1 MQGWN
6 GHRPFDT
13 TPPESSY
20 AIAKST
26 DRGRSW
32 KLTLAPAFMRSC
44 RPRAVTLSR
53 FGTVLVSGG
62 RPPLALWATRD
73 GESWTAYDIPSEHNR
88 LVPPAQ
94 RFCPEY
100 SRGVN
105 DTFQQSS
112 GYTSINVLSATSAL
126 VCYERQSDFHFPD
139 CNKPPAQSTIFCMR
153 VRDDGGKLTPG
164 ELATRYD
171 FHPAACALTPMGLLS
186 QGSCRCPRLPR
197 QGRAQH
203 QHRRRHRRQA
213 RRRRPSRRRRRLQR
227 RRVRRPC
234 PVERSRQSG
243 ACRQSL
249 TDPRLK

>member
-1 MQGWN
+1 MSYLLTCWPAAGPLSFNTTSLKSLLQEGLQGWN
-6 GHRPFDT
+6 GSRPFGA
-13 TPPESSY
+13 TPPEVSY

-26 DRGRSW
+26 DRGGSW
-32 KLTLAPAFMRSC
+32 KLTLAPSFMLSC

-112 GYTSINVLSATSAL
+112 GYTSINVL
-126 VCYERQSDFHFPD
+126 
-139 CNKPPAQSTIFCMR
+139 
-153 VRDDGGKLTPG
+153 
-164 ELATRYD
+164 
-171 FHPAACALTPMGLLS
+171 
-186 QGSCRCPRLPR
+186 
-197 QGRAQH
+197 
-203 QHRRRHRRQA
+203 
-213 RRRRPSRRRRRLQR
+213 
-227 RRVRRPC
+227 
-234 PVERSRQSG
+234 
-243 ACRQSL
+243 
-249 TDPRLK
+249 

>member
-1 MQGWN
+1 MFFGRW
-6 GHRPFDT
+6 
-13 TPPESSY
+13 SST
-20 AIAKST
+20 ST
-26 DRGRSW
+26 SLPRQDSPGRQELWFCLGGSW

-126 VCYERQSDFHFPD
+126 VCYNRDNTFHFAD
-139 CNKPPAQSTIFCMR
+139 CNKPPSQSTIFCMR

-164 ELATRYD
+164 EHTHFSPTA
-171 FHPAACALTPMGLLS
+171 
-186 QGSCRCPRLPR
+186 
-197 QGRAQH
+197 
-203 QHRRRHRRQA
+203 
-213 RRRRPSRRRRRLQR
+213 
-227 RRVRRPC
+227 
-234 PVERSRQSG
+234 
-243 ACRQSL
+243 
-249 TDPRLK
+249 

>member
-6 GHRPFDT
+6 GHRPFGT

-26 DRGRSW
+26 DRGGSW
-32 KLTLAPAFMRSC
+32 KLTLAPSFMRSC

-62 RPPLALWATRD
+62 RPPLGLWATRD
-73 GESWTAYDIPSEHNR
+73 GQSWTAYDIPSEHNR

-126 VCYERQSDFHFPD
+126 VC
-139 CNKPPAQSTIFCMR
+139 CKC
-153 VRDDGGKLTPG
+153 
-164 ELATRYD
+164 
-171 FHPAACALTPMGLLS
+171 
-186 QGSCRCPRLPR
+186 
-197 QGRAQH
+197 
-203 QHRRRHRRQA
+203 
-213 RRRRPSRRRRRLQR
+213 
-227 RRVRRPC
+227 
-234 PVERSRQSG
+234 
-243 ACRQSL
+243 
-249 TDPRLK
+249 